1 MDKKHEQS
9 TLGNRRGFLAGSAA
23 TGVAGVAA
31 VSLLSKAAPEPTAP
45 TAPAATDDSS
55 KGYQVSEHV
64 KRYYRSTT
72 V

>member
-1 MDKKHEQS
+1 MDKKNEQS
-9 TLGNRRGFLAGSAA
+9 TLGKRRGFLAGSAA

-31 VSLLSKAAPEPTAP
+31 VSLLSKAAPAP
-45 TAPAATDDSS
+45 TAPVATDDSS